1 MVKKRKKKDSGESL
15 LFSTSSDSDCDD
27 SPVLQDANAFAPFR
41 VADYC
46 RRYPEDAE
54 AKSEFIIFVES
65 TNDVSLVDFNAHHT
79 FWGCSRIDSR
89 GRAIMDSMDDHDLIL
104 LNNGQPTTIGSHMWK
119 PNGLHLTM
127 VSSSLFLS
135 CDWQVHQDPLGSY
148 HLPTITKFTLVRDQ
162 HEPSIPLNNIPFH
175 SNLKL
180 VNWDSYEQIV
190 NKMLMNFKVDNS
202 DLLDS

>member
-15 LFSTSSDSDCDD
+15 NFSTSSDSDCED

-46 RRYPEDAE
+46 RRYSEDAE
-54 AKSEFIIFVES
+54 AKSEFIVFVES
-65 TNDVSLVDFNAHHT
+65 TNDVPLGNRDMMSLSTSFIRSVKGDFNAHHT

-104 LNNGQPTTIGSHMWK
+104 LNNGQPTTIGSHIWK
-119 PNGLHLTM
+119 PNSLDLTM
-127 VSSSLFLS
+127 ESSSLFLS

-148 HLPTITKFTLVRDQ
+148 HPPTITKFTLVRD
-162 HEPSIPLNNIPFH
+162 
-175 SNLKL
+175 
-180 VNWDSYEQIV
+180 
-190 NKMLMNFKVDNS
+190 
-202 DLLDS
+202 